1 MGLDG
6 LHPRCGLT
14 ADGRPRGAVAIVLFL
29 ALGVPSVASGQA
41 HEARGGYAGLDG
53 GVMFD
58 SPRPFSEAISAC
70 ASETTYSYGVRGGY
84 RLARYLGVEASF
96 ATHGESAAGCVSAP
110 VRVPENGTL
119 THRDYRD
126 GIEGYPYFVLS
137 GRAVLWSPAVIDLV
151 RARVYGGGGLL
162 TGKDLAAGLAGG
174 GIRVGTG
181 RIRGTLD
188 LEVWRTELS
197 FTTVTRT
204 YENGEV
210 VSARREP
217 GERNVSPL
225 LLRVGV
231 TWSF

>member
-1 MGLDG
+1 M
-6 LHPRCGLT
+6 T
-14 ADGRPRGAVAIVLFL
+14 ADGRHRRAVVLVL
-29 ALGVPSVASGQA
+29 AVVLGVPAVASGQA
-41 HEARGGYAGLDG
+41 QEARGGYAGLDG

-84 RLARYLGVEASF
+84 RFARYVGVEASF
-96 ATHGESAAGCVSAP
+96 VTHGESAAGCVSAP

-119 THRDYRD
+119 THRDYRE

-137 GRAVLWSPAVIDLV
+137 GRAVLWSPAVLDLL

-181 RIRGTLD
+181 RVRGTLD
-188 LEVWRTELS
+188 LEVWRTDLP

-204 YENGEV
+204 YENGQV
-210 VSARREP
+210 VSTSREP
-217 GERNVSPL
+217 GEQDASPL